1 MNKISVSTLVFYLKN
16 KLDNDQNLSSVYV
29 SGELSNFKYASSGHL
44 YFTLKDNKA
53 SISCVMFRSSA
64 SKLNFIPKNGDKVL
78 VSGYVSLFETSG
90 QVQLYVNN
98 LSLDGL
104 GDLYRQYEELKNKLA
119 SEGFFD
125 DFHKKENKF
134 LYPSNIAVLTGK
146 DSAAMS
152 DIKIQFKRRW
162 PLANVDYY
170 PILVQGVDAPSNII
184 KTLLKVDKLDY
195 EIIVLARGG
204 GSFEDL
210 FCFNDENL
218 VKTIYN
224 LNTFIISGIGHEQD
238 FTLCDFVC
246 DQRAPTPTAAVELIT
261 PNIKDINDYLDLLPS
276 KMKNSVKNK
285 LNKCQSGFNL
295 YKNNKYLK
303 NGNLLIEKEN
313 LKLDYY
319 RQKLLNFSSQ
329 INTINI
335 KIDNYKLLLD
345 TKISNIINNS
355 KKEIDTYENLLKA
368 YSVDNILKRGFSITY
383 KNGKL
388 IKDSKS
394 LKVDDEVDIKM
405 IDGIK
410 KARIIK
416 NG

>member
-78 VSGYVSLFETSG
+78 VSGHVSLFETSG

-195 EIIVLARGG
+195 EIIVWL
-204 GSFEDL
+204 E
-210 FCFNDENL
+210 EE
-218 VKTIYN
+218 V
-224 LNTFIISGIGHEQD
+224 
-238 FTLCDFVC
+238 
-246 DQRAPTPTAAVELIT
+246 
-261 PNIKDINDYLDLLPS
+261 
-276 KMKNSVKNK
+276 
-285 LNKCQSGFNL
+285 
-295 YKNNKYLK
+295 
-303 NGNLLIEKEN
+303 
-313 LKLDYY
+313 
-319 RQKLLNFSSQ
+319 
-329 INTINI
+329 
-335 KIDNYKLLLD
+335 
-345 TKISNIINNS
+345 
-355 KKEIDTYENLLKA
+355 LLKI
-368 YSVDNILKRGFSITY
+368 YFVLMMKI
-383 KNGKL
+383 
-388 IKDSKS
+388 
-394 LKVDDEVDIKM
+394 
-405 IDGIK
+405 
-410 KARIIK
+410 
-416 NG
+416 

>member
-16 KLDNDQNLSSVYV
+16 KLDSDQNLNSIYV

-53 SISCVMFRSSA
+53 SINCVMFKSA
-64 SKLNFIPKNGDKVL
+64 AFKLKFSPKNGDKVL
-78 VSGYVSLFETSG
+78 ANGHVSIFETGG
-90 QVQLYVNN
+90 QLQLYIDS

-104 GDLYRQYEELKNKLA
+104 GDLYRQYEELKEKLTY
-119 SEGFFD
+119 EGYFLD
-125 DFHKKENKF
+125 LHKKENIY

-162 PLANVDYY
+162 PLAQVDYY
-170 PILVQGVDAPSNII
+170 PILVQGIDAPSNII
-184 KTLLKVDKLDY
+184 ENLLKVDKLGY
-195 EIIVLARGG
+195 EIIILARGG

-224 LNTFIISGIGHEQD
+224 LKTFIVSGIGHEQD

-246 DQRAPTPTAAVELIT
+246 DLRAPTPTAAVELIT
-261 PNIKDINDYLDLLPS
+261 PNIKDINDYLDLLPLKLKTS
-276 KMKNSVKNK
+276 INNK
-285 LNKCQSGFNL
+285 LIMCQNNFNL

-319 RQKLLNFSSQ
+319 RQKLLNFNGQ
-329 INTINI
+329 INTLKI
-335 KIDNYKLLLD
+335 KNDNYKLILD
-345 TKISNIINNS
+345 TKIKTILNKYKI
-355 KKEIDTYENLLKA
+355 EIDSYKNLLEA
-368 YSVDNILKRGFSITY
+368 YSIDNILRRGFSITY
-383 KNGKL
+383 KNGK
-388 IKDSKS
+388 IVKDSKC
-394 LKVDDEVDIKM
+394 LKTNDEIDIKM
-405 IDGIK
+405 FDGIK
-410 KARIIK
+410 RARIIK